1 MAGNNLIKMLRCTS
15 TSRATSSEIL
25 LDGQPMYEKDTN
37 LLYVGDGVT
46 QAKNLQPIADG
57 GGGTIRG

>member
-15 TSRATSSEIL
+15 TSRATSSDIL

-46 QAKNLQPIADG
+46 QAKNLTPCGG